1 MQLRHCKVW
10 ASSYIILNIAGIWTS
25 QLKIMKTYEDKMQQ
39 VYFLLCTPTLVDF
52 NWLSTSF
59 KQIMIV

>member
-1 MQLRHCKVW
+1 MQLPHCKVLFFL
-10 ASSYIILNIAGIWTS
+10 YIILNIAGIWKS
-25 QLKIMKTYEDKMQQ
+25 QLKIVKTYEDKMQQ
-39 VYFLLCTPTLVDF
+39 VYFLLYTPTLMDF